1 MSFHRKY
8 RSIIIIALLTFI
20 FLIMLS
26 LIFKPSGE
34 TGFFKKLALETV
46 APLVHVV
53 NVSIHGID
61 STWNRYIFLVGLEE
75 ENRKLTERLAVL
87 EGRVNALREANLE
100 CDRLRRLMGIRETLE
115 APTIT
120 ARVVGRERSSLFKT
134 VVINR
139 GSLDGV
145 TTGAPVITHEGI
157 VGRVTDVS
165 WNVSTVLLLIDYN
178 SNIDALVQEGRAQGI
193 LQGAGAMECTL
204 KYVERSEKIK
214 VGDLVVSSGMAGVF
228 PKGLPLGTITAI
240 DRETSVLFQRI
251 KVIPAVDVSKL
262 EEVLVVGR
270 EDRKKQ

>member
-1 MSFHRKY
+1 
-8 RSIIIIALLTFI
+8 
-20 FLIMLS
+20 MLS

-46 APLVHVV
+46 APLVYVV

-115 APTIT
+115 VPTIT

-145 TTGAPVITHEGI
+145 TAGAPVLIHEGI

-262 EEVLVVGR
+262 EEVLVVGG